1 MIRTV
6 PHHSLDLSEAD
17 KKRLFELMRHAYAI
31 TEEDIWGKDYNR
43 LESDEYFELLNTGV
57 FYIALE
63 NDQILGSV
71 QVYQKDQE
79 TYGFGLLNVDFDH
92 TGKNIGAKLI
102 KSAENHAKENG
113 AKTMQLEIIRAED
126 PVSDFKKWL
135 REYYEQLGYVFI
147 ETVPFEFIEQ
157 EKPEKREDMKATAV
171 FDILQKSF
179 LE

>member
-1 MIRTV
+1 MIRIV
-6 PHHSLDLSEAD
+6 PHNDIELSEAD

-43 LESDEYFELLNTGV
+43 LESDEYFQLLNSGT

-102 KSAENHAKENG
+102 NEAESHAKQHG
-113 AKTMQLEIIRAED
+113 GTVMQLEILRVEEPISE
-126 PVSDFKKWL
+126 FQIWLQKW
-135 REYYEQLGYVFI
+135 YEQLGYVFI
-147 ETVPFEFIEQ
+147 ETVPFETIEPNR
-157 EKPEKREDMKATAV
+157 PEKGQIMQAKAV
-171 FDILQKSF
+171 FDILRKI
-179 LE
+179 L